1 MLLSLLFSSSELQ
14 VCVALGRIMVLWRLS
29 SLTRKFQAITFS
41 EDLLTNF
48 FPSFPAWLWI
58 KPVLN
63 VRTNTIIIIMTKE
76 IESKEIVHWPVADQL
91 PDFHRFTEFSQI
103 FLDMINI
110 ISIIRK
116 TIQVKIWRFTLIH
129 EIIRRFARPHPRR
142 MELAN
147 ILSENRLRNPGKGT
161 LGSKKAKYLPR
172 LHAPRPLKSFR
183 LRRLFT
189 KSVSIY
195 PALYGVTQISKPIH
209 HIDARILAIRSP

>member
-1 MLLSLLFSSSELQ
+1 
-14 VCVALGRIMVLWRLS
+14 
-29 SLTRKFQAITFS
+29 
-41 EDLLTNF
+41 
-48 FPSFPAWLWI
+48 
-58 KPVLN
+58 
-63 VRTNTIIIIMTKE
+63 MTEE
-76 IESKEIVHWPVADQL
+76 IESKEIVHWPVADQH
-91 PDFHRFTEFSQI
+91 PDFHRFTEIGQI
-103 FLDMINI
+103 FHDKYNFNNK
-110 ISIIRK
+110 K

-161 LGSKKAKYLPR
+161 LGSKKSKYLPG

-195 PALYGVTQISKPIH
+195 PALYSVTQISKPIH
-209 HIDARILAIRSP
+209 HIDARILAIRSPYVEPTVYPGNLSQCEMSFSLACCRKS